1 MTSIIVQNWL
11 QEKVQSYPRHER
23 VYADADAALSAYA
36 TLRVKTDSY
45 SEYVRPHSLVSDLYP
60 TIIAYDDGRQQLLLC
75 LHGLLPISFRGAS
88 YNIPIQI
95 WIPYGYPDEVPIVYV
110 VPNSEMLVRK
120 SEFVDP
126 NGRCVFPYMST
137 WEKKSEV

>member
-1 MTSIIVQNWL
+1 MFI
-11 QEKVQSYPRHER
+11 H
-23 VYADADAALSAYA
+23 
-36 TLRVKTDSY
+36 
-45 SEYVRPHSLVSDLYP
+45 

-88 YNIPIQI
+88 YNIPIHV
-95 WIPYGYPDEVPIVYV
+95 WTPHGYPNEVPIVYV

-120 SEFVDP
+120 STFVDP
-126 NGRCVFPYMST
+126 SGRCFFPYMSA

>member
-1 MTSIIVQNWL
+1 MASTVVQNWL
-11 QEKVQSYPRHER
+11 QQNVQSYPRHER

-36 TLRVKTDSY
+36 TLRVKTDVY
-45 SEYVRPHSLVSDLYP
+45 SECVGTYNTASDVYS

-95 WIPYGYPDEVPIVYV
+95 WTPHGYPIEVPIVYV
-110 VPNSEMLVRK
+110 IPNSEMLVRK

-126 NGRCVFPYMST
+126 SGRCDFPYTSG
-137 WEKKSEV
+137 WEKKNEV